1 MYSLAWPWVL
11 LALPLPIIVR
21 KLLPASRSIAEAGL
35 RVPTLRG
42 FETLKDRSDAE
53 QLLNWRFWVAVLAWL
68 LLVVAAAR
76 PERIGDEIDVPVSGR
91 NLMLAVDLSG
101 SMDQKDFEL
110 GSRRVDRL
118 TATKAVA
125 SDFIARR
132 EGDRIGLI
140 LFGERAY
147 LQVPLTLDRET
158 VKVLL
163 LEAFIGLAGEK
174 TAIGDAITLAVRRVH
189 EQPDEAGEQVLVLLT
204 DGANTAGEVDP
215 LKAAELAQQ
224 VGLRIYTIG
233 IGAEQLEVSSLIGGR
248 RSINPSA
255 DLDEATLTQIA
266 DLTGGRYFRATDTAS
281 LQDIYRL
288 VDELEPVEEPES
300 GFRPV
305 QSLYYYPLGAAFA
318 LATLLSLVSLL
329 HELRVRLTVRRSLK
343 VRSECRLTFTG
354 CVPNGC
360 WLSRWWSWSPFCWDV
375 ATWARAIGSRS
386 LIAR

>member
-1 MYSLAWPWVL
+1 MWSLAWPWAL
-11 LALPLPIIVR
+11 MALPLPFIAR
-21 KLLPASRSIAEAGL
+21 ALLPESPSLQDAGL
-35 RVPTLRG
+35 KVPSLSAFASLTQRPN
-42 FETLKDRSDAE
+42 SE
-53 QLLNWRFWVAVLAWL
+53 QLLNWRFWVAVIAWV

-110 GSRRVDRL
+110 GNRRVDRL

-125 SDFIARR
+125 SDFISRR

-147 LQVPLTLDRET
+147 LQVPLTLDRQT
-158 VKVLL
+158 VTTLL

-174 TAIGDAITLAVRRVH
+174 TAIGDAITLAVKRIH
-189 EQPDEAGEQVLVLLT
+189 DQEIDANEQVLVLLT

-215 LKAAELAQQ
+215 LKAAQLAQQ

-248 RSINPSA
+248 RNINPSA
-255 DLDEATLTQIA
+255 DLDEDTLIGIA
-266 DLTGGRYFRATDTAS
+266 EMTGGRYFRAKDTAG

-288 VDELEPVEEPES
+288 VDELEPVDEPEA

-305 QSLYYYPLGAAFA
+305 KSLYYWPLGGAFA
-318 LATLLSLVSLL
+318 LAAFMAIVSLVQNLAM
-329 HELRVRLTVRRSLK
+329 RRLSK
-343 VRSECRLTFTG
+343 VQTDAG
-354 CVPNGC
+354 
-360 WLSRWWSWSPFCWDV
+360 
-375 ATWARAIGSRS
+375 
-386 LIAR
+386 

>member
-1 MYSLAWPWVL
+1 MWSLAWPWVL
-11 LALPLPIIVR
+11 LVLPLPWLVR
-21 KLLPASRSIAEAGL
+21 RLLPESRKSADAGL
-35 RVPTLRG
+35 KVPSLRS
-42 FETLKDRSDAE
+42 FAMLRDHSRTAALQS
-53 QLLNWRFWVAVLAWL
+53 WRFWVAAIAWAL
-68 LLVVAAAR
+68 LLLAAAR
-76 PERIGDEIDVPVSGR
+76 PERMGDELEVPVSGR

-125 SDFIARR
+125 SDFISRR

-158 VKVLL
+158 VKILL

-174 TAIGDAITLAVRRVH
+174 TAIGDAITLAVKRIH
-189 EQPDEAGEQVLVLLT
+189 EQAVAAGEQVLVLLT
-204 DGANTAGEVDP
+204 DGANTAGEVEP

-248 RSINPSA
+248 RRINPSA
-255 DLDEATLTQIA
+255 DLDEETLTKIA
-266 DLTGGRYFRATDTAS
+266 ELTGGRYFRAKDTAA
-281 LQDIYRL
+281 LQEIYQL
-288 VDELEPVEEPES
+288 VDELEPVEEPEA

-305 QSLYYYPLGAAFA
+305 KSYFYVPLTVAFA
-318 LATLLSLVSLL
+318 LAAFLCVSSLL
-329 HELRVRLTVRRSLK
+329 RSVGLNRVTEVQ
-343 VRSECRLTFTG
+343 TDAG
-354 CVPNGC
+354 
-360 WLSRWWSWSPFCWDV
+360 
-375 ATWARAIGSRS
+375 
-386 LIAR
+386 

>member
-1 MYSLAWPWVL
+1 MWSLAWPWAL
-11 LALPLPIIVR
+11 LALPLPFLVNR
-21 KLLPASRSIAEAGL
+21 FMPETSSLQDAGL
-35 RVPTLRG
+35 KVPNFGG
-42 FETLKDRSDAE
+42 FAVLADRSQAE
-53 QLLNWRFWVAVLAWL
+53 QLLSWRMWIAIIAWI
-68 LLVVAAAR
+68 LLVIAAAR
-76 PERIGDEIDVPVSGR
+76 PERIGDELDVPVSGR

-110 GSRRVDRL
+110 GAHRVGRL

-125 SDFIARR
+125 SDFISRR
-132 EGDRIGLI
+132 EGDSIGLI

-174 TAIGDAITLAVRRVH
+174 TAIGDAITLAVKRIH
-189 EQPDEAGEQVLVLLT
+189 DLEEDPGEQVLVLLT
-204 DGANTAGEVDP
+204 DGANTAGEVQP

-233 IGAEQLEVSSLIGGR
+233 IGAEQLEVSSLIGGA

-255 DLDEATLTQIA
+255 DLDEETLTSIA
-266 DLTGGRYFRATDTAS
+266 DMTGGRYFRAKDTAT

-288 VDELEPVEEPES
+288 VDELEPVEEPEA

-305 QSLYYYPLGAAFA
+305 KSLYYVPLTGAFA
-318 LATLLSLVSLL
+318 LAALLCLSNLLQSLL
-329 HELRVRLTVRRSLK
+329 LRRRSSG
-343 VRSECRLTFTG
+343 VQVDAG
-354 CVPNGC
+354 
-360 WLSRWWSWSPFCWDV
+360 
-375 ATWARAIGSRS
+375 
-386 LIAR
+386 

>member
-1 MYSLAWPWVL
+1 MWSLAWPWAL
-11 LALPLPIIVR
+11 AALPLPFVMR
-21 KLLPASRSIAEAGL
+21 FLLSPARELSEAGL
-35 RVPTLRG
+35 RVPSIASFRTLM
-42 FETLKDRSDAE
+42 DRSATE
-53 QLLNWRFWVAVLAWL
+53 QLLNWRFWIAALAWL
-68 LLVVAAAR
+68 LLVLAAAR
-76 PERIGDEIDVPVSGR
+76 PERIGDELDVPVAGR

-110 GSRRVDRL
+110 GGLRVDRL

-125 SDFIARR
+125 SDFIERR

-158 VKVLL
+158 VNILL

-189 EQPDEAGEQVLVLLT
+189 EQKQDAGDQVLVLLT

-215 LKAAELAQQ
+215 IKAAELARQ

-233 IGAEQLEVSSLIGGR
+233 IGAEQLEVASLIGGR
-248 RSINPSA
+248 RRMNPSA
-255 DLDEATLTQIA
+255 DLDEDTLTEIA
-266 DLTGGRYFRATDTAS
+266 RLTGGRYFRATDTAS
-281 LQDIYRL
+281 LQDIYKL

-305 QSLYYYPLGAAFA
+305 KSYYFVPLAMA
-318 LATLLSLVSLL
+318 LALVVLLGLVSLL
-329 HELRVRLTVRRSLK
+329 QRQAMHRTREAQ
-343 VRSECRLTFTG
+343 FNAG
-354 CVPNGC
+354 
-360 WLSRWWSWSPFCWDV
+360 
-375 ATWARAIGSRS
+375 
-386 LIAR
+386 

>member
-1 MYSLAWPWVL
+1 MWSLAWPWAL
-11 LALPLPIIVR
+11 LALPLPLIVR
-21 KLLPASRSIAEAGL
+21 WLLPEARDLAEAGL
-35 RVPTLRG
+35 KVPRLSSFATLA
-42 FETLKDRSDAE
+42 DRARIE
-53 QLLNWRFWVAVLAWL
+53 QLANWRFWVALVAWM
-68 LLVVAAAR
+68 LLVLAAAR
-76 PERIGDEIDVPVSGR
+76 PERIGDELEMPVSGR

-125 SDFIARR
+125 SDFISRR

-158 VKVLL
+158 VRVLL
-163 LEAFIGLAGEK
+163 LEAEIGLAGEK

-189 EQPDEAGEQVLVLLT
+189 EQEVDEGEQVLVLLT
-204 DGANTAGEVDP
+204 DGANTAGEVHP

-233 IGAEQLEVSSLIGGR
+233 IGAESMDVSSLVGGR
-248 RSINPSA
+248 RAINPSA
-255 DLDEATLTQIA
+255 DLDEVTLTQIA
-266 DLTGGRYFRATDTAS
+266 QLTGGRYFRATDTAT
-281 LQDIYRL
+281 LQDIYAL

-305 QSLYYYPLGAAFA
+305 KSLYYWPLGGAF
-318 LATLLSLVSLL
+318 SLVAMMCLGGL
-329 HELRVRLTVRRSLK
+329 ARQIRR
-343 VRSECRLTFTG
+343 R
-354 CVPNGC
+354 
-360 WLSRWWSWSPFCWDV
+360 
-375 ATWARAIGSRS
+375 RAPEVG
-386 LIAR
+386 LNAG

>member
-1 MYSLAWPWVL
+1 MWSLAWPWAL
-11 LALPLPIIVR
+11 AALPLPLIMR
-21 KLLPASRSIAEAGL
+21 YLLPEARGMSEAGL
-35 RVPTLRG
+35 RVPSIESFRTLI
-42 FETLKDRSDAE
+42 DRSGAE
-53 QLLNWRFWVAVLAWL
+53 QLLNWRFWVAALAWI
-68 LLVVAAAR
+68 LLVLAAAR
-76 PERIGDEIDVPVSGR
+76 PERIGDELDVPVAGR

-110 GSRRVDRL
+110 GGLRVDRL

-125 SDFIARR
+125 SDFIERR

-158 VKVLL
+158 VNVLL

-189 EQPDEAGEQVLVLLT
+189 EQKVNVGEQVLVLLT

-215 LKAAELAQQ
+215 IKAAELAQQ

-233 IGAEQLEVSSLIGGR
+233 IGAEQLEVASLIGGR
-248 RSINPSA
+248 RRINPSA
-255 DLDEATLTQIA
+255 DLDEGTLTKIA
-266 DLTGGRYFRATDTAS
+266 GLTGGRYFRATDTAS
-281 LQDIYRL
+281 LQDIYKL

-305 QSLYYYPLGAAFA
+305 KSYYFVPLGVAVA
-318 LATLLSLVSLL
+318 LVALLSLTSLL
-329 HELRVRLTVRRSLK
+329 KR
-343 VRSECRLTFTG
+343 FA
-354 CVPNGC
+354 
-360 WLSRWWSWSPFCWDV
+360 LSR
-375 ATWARAIGSRS
+375 AREVQTRAG
-386 LIAR
+386 